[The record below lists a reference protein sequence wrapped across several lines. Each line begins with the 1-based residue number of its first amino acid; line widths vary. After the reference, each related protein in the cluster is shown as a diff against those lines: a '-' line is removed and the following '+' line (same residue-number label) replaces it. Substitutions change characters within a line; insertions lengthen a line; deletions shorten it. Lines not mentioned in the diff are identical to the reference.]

1 MASHLECHRVGDDQE
16 EPQGQPSF
24 VTSVTPQAM
33 GSCCDA
39 QGTNQIVEK
48 RCQEKTGQGVINLGK
63 HSHDVLLRSE
73 SVCSLASE

>member
-1 MASHLECHRVGDDQE
+1 MAPHLECHRVGDDQE
-16 EPQGQPSF
+16 EAQGQPSF

-48 RCQEKTGQGVINLGK
+48 RCQEKTGQGVINLEK

-73 SVCSLASE
+73 SVCSLASQ